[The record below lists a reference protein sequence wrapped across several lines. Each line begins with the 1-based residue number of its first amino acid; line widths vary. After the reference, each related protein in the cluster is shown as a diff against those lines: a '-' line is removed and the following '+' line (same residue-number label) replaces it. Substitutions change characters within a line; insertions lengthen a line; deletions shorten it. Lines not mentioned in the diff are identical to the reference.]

1 MFSDQKKTPDNSL
14 PAILLKENDPKSSGG
29 EKNYRQG

>member
-1 MFSDQKKTPDNSL
+1 MFSDKKRKAENSF
-14 PAILLKENDPKSSGG
+14 PAILLKEKDPKSSGG